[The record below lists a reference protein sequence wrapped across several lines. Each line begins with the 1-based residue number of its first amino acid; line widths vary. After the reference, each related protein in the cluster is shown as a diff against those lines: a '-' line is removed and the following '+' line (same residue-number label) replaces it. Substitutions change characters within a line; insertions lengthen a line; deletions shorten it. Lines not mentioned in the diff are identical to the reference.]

1 MHSTRRSASA
11 LIALAAFA
19 LLLLV
24 PASALATQTIYVG
37 KGVDHP
43 RLGWLDSSA
52 KSHFGKV
59 GSYYKDSNYAG
70 QTVYCWKFGTKL
82 ASGKYRLE
90 MYSNSSHK
98 VFTFVCNTA
107 FYVTAKGVKVGT
119 SRTTLKSKY
128 PGLKTYAGSVYTRYT
143 LGSKPYT
150 DFYVKSGKVAQI
162 VVRSK

>member
-43 RLGWLDSSA
+43 RLGWLDSNA

-59 GSYYKDSNYAG
+59 GSYKRDPNYASP
-70 QTVYCWKFGTKL
+70 TYVWKFGTRL
-82 ASGKYRLE
+82 SSGNYRLV
-90 MYSNSSHK
+90 MYSNSSHR
-98 VFTFVCNTA
+98 VFTFICNTA

-119 SRTTLKSKY
+119 SRTVLKAKY
-128 PGLKTYAGSVYTRYT
+128 PSLTIHPGSTYTRYT

-162 VVRSK
+162 IVRSR

>member
-1 MHSTRRSASA
+1 MHSTRRSAPV
-11 LIALAAFA
+11 LVVLAALA
-19 LLLLV
+19 LLLIV

-52 KSHFGKV
+52 KKHFGKV
-59 GSYYKDSNYAG
+59 ARYYKDPNYASP
-70 QTVYCWKFGTKL
+70 TYVWKFGTRL
-82 ASGKYRLE
+82 SSGNYRLV
-90 MYSNSSHK
+90 MYSNSSHR
-98 VFTFVCNTA
+98 VFTFICNTA

-128 PGLKTYAGSVYTRYT
+128 PGLKTYPGSVYTRYT
-143 LGSKPYT
+143 LGTKPYT

-162 VVRSK
+162 IVRSR